1 AQRVSRRLVTRLA
14 TAGHR
19 ATDRAGERDLA
30 ALPARLDRIDAWI
43 EEGLLGGSEL
53 NAADFQI
60 APNLALLLRFED
72 LARFVEGRPAARL
85 AQRVAPDF
93 PGQIP
98 AVLPPEWLAPLRV
111 AGSAQAEPGP
121 VSSVDMTRATG
132 YDDDRPGALP
142 YQDTGALHSW
152 RYGR

>member
-1 AQRVSRRLVTRLA
+1 MSR
-14 TAGHR
+14 AGSSRGSPPPAHR

-30 ALPARLDRIDAWI
+30 ALPARLDQIDAWI
-43 EEGLLGGSEL
+43 AQGLLDGTEL

-72 LARFVEGRPAARL
+72 LAPFIEGRPAAQL

-98 AVLPPEWLAPLRV
+98 AVLPSAWLSPLR
-111 AGSAQAEPGP
+111 ASGATAARSALSAAREMRLAMTGDASPSWASLRPDGGS
-121 VSSVDMTRATG
+121 
-132 YDDDRPGALP
+132 LP
-142 YQDTGALHSW
+142 SW